1 MLDYI
6 LRFIVTLLIITGIA
20 FLIPTLVIFFLQVLI
35 TVSVFLVIL
44 FVLSLFYKGKT
55 DDEIR
60 LEETNRQVEEAKKA
74 LDTFSINKWGVW
86 IMILKFLKQL
96 FCFPHH
102 YEQELSPFD
111 DEWWEECRKC
121 DKTRKVKKVI
131 I

>member
-60 LEETNRQVEEAKKA
+60 LGETNRQVEESKKA
-74 LDTFSINKWGVW
+74 LDTFSINK
-86 IMILKFLKQL
+86 
-96 FCFPHH
+96 
-102 YEQELSPFD
+102 
-111 DEWWEECRKC
+111 
-121 DKTRKVKKVI
+121 
-131 I
+131 

>member
-20 FLIPTLVIFFLQVLI
+20 FILPTLVIFFLQVLI
-35 TVSVFLVIL
+35 IVSVFLVIL

-74 LDTFSINKWGVW
+74 LDTFSINK
-86 IMILKFLKQL
+86 
-96 FCFPHH
+96 
-102 YEQELSPFD
+102 
-111 DEWWEECRKC
+111 
-121 DKTRKVKKVI
+121 
-131 I
+131 